1 MKKTTKNLN
10 KTGTYFLFQL
20 SLLILLVSLSGCI
33 ASKEYYEYDRGLP
46 VYGYIEDVMIETND
60 MIFAAKLDSGADTSS
75 MNAIDLTEFERD
87 GDSWVRFYLTHP
99 KTNKKIKFEK
109 KVVRWAS
116 IKRHGATRQK
126 RPVVLMTVKIGKN
139 EYFREEF
146 SLTDRSQFEYQ
157 VLLGRNYLNGI
168 ALIDVS
174 QKNMAQTK

>member
-1 MKKTTKNLN
+1 MKKFSTRSKY
-10 KTGTYFLFQL
+10 YFLFPV
-20 SLLILLVSLSGCI
+20 SLFILLVSLSGCMT
-33 ASKEYYEYDRGLP
+33 SKEYYEYDRGLP
-46 VYGYIEDVMIETND
+46 VYGYIENVMIETDD
-60 MIFAAKLDSGADTSS
+60 MLFAAKLDSGADTSS
-75 MNAIDLTEFERD
+75 MNALDLTEFERD
-87 GDSWVRFYLTHP
+87 GDTWVRFHLIHP
-99 KTNKKIKFEK
+99 KTEEKIEIEK

-116 IKRHGATRQK
+116 IKRHGAARQR